1 MSNVTLKNYHIICLE
16 YRQEREDEDYG
27 LCLWARFYFNLDKY
41 ELVISS
47 DCGSYG
53 YKWGETD
60 SESFLHLMSKCSG
73 SYILNKIARQ
83 DVFDFEATKDALY
96 YDPPGD
102 NEEKELNKKLDKIFN
117 AFEYEPETGSD
128 FVRMFDEENDGT
140 FIDTFEMPVYGYPYS
155 AVKIAEIFNKHI
167 RPKIKEILRE
177 NEALNMEIATK
188 VRENDIL

>member
-1 MSNVTLKNYHIICLE
+1 M
-16 YRQEREDEDYG
+16 DE
-27 LCLWARFYFNLDKY
+27 
-41 ELVISS
+41 
-47 DCGSYG
+47 
-53 YKWGETD
+53 
-60 SESFLHLMSKCSG
+60 
-73 SYILNKIARQ
+73 
-83 DVFDFEATKDALY
+83 
-96 YDPPGD
+96 
-102 NEEKELNKKLDKIFN
+102 IFN
-117 AFEYEPETGSD
+117 AFEYEPATGSD